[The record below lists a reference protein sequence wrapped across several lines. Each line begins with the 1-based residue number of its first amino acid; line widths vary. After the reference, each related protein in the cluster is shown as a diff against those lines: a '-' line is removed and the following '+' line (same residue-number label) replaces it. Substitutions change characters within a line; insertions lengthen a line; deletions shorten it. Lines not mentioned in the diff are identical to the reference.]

1 MAGGTITRKDLIED
15 QGLEFGKVY
24 AENIQQAIKANQ
36 ELIESAKALNA
47 IAGQYSKA
55 SGNQQ
60 FIELKQQEILLS
72 TKALNAVKLE
82 TEALKSAEKIK
93 QETLR
98 TKKLE
103 LDAIGKEEA
112 AKKRTTQLTIEE
124 RVQNEVNNK
133 ILKESARERLGLTSV
148 YDKLNKSRTEAK
160 NKLRDLIASETAST
174 ESVKKAR
181 IEFERLDGK
190 VKLADRAVGDFTK
203 NVGNYPKLNEFTE
216 GLKNLVGAF
225 GLVGGIAAFASV
237 IKSAANTVIE
247 YQKEI
252 VNLGA
257 IAGKTRKEIAPLEAQ
272 IRAVAAGSLNSATE
286 VAKLATELIKLGS
299 TPEEAAK
306 LLKPIND
313 LSIALRASAED
324 SATLVKSL
332 LNTFGAGAEEATK
345 YTDVLAAA
353 ANYTALGFEELRDSM
368 SYIAPVANA
377 MGYSIEKTAA
387 MVGVLADNGIKAESA
402 GRLLRTMMGNAAKAG
417 VTLEVQL
424 EKVVNSTDKVKT
436 ATQLFG
442 SEGASLGIIL
452 ANNKDRVAELTKEFE
467 NSKGSLKELT
477 DKQLQSLDSKLKIL
491 NSTWEEFVLSVED
504 GQGSISTF
512 FSFFVDGAADALSS
526 LIRLNTSWDS
536 LFEKAKTEGS
546 ASGKEKFDTKFMG
559 IFTPGI
565 SDEQEVAQQIKDT
578 AENLKSVYYNELFK
592 IEQEIQ
598 ERGEA
603 RGINFLGL
611 PAGRKLN
618 EEKERLTK
626 LYEEQRAII
635 GSANEK
641 ILGTKEAAVQ
651 KEKEIDETQIEE
663 NKKIQAAK
671 EKARAEYLAKLKKQE
686 DEIYALHKFRL
697 DRSAELNDEI
707 TADENESI
715 EDRIDAYLESEQLKL
730 SSLNLTLEHELVSNA
745 LSLIDAK
752 TTSIEKMKSIESE
765 AKLKAK
771 QLSDG
776 VVLSENA
783 SDAEKLIYEKYLGE
797 KEDLGKKEITN
808 KQNIVDSIVAI
819 EQNKTD
825 KLLKQQ
831 DTELNKQLLRQNQ
844 DFQDTL
850 DALKGNQLAIED
862 ATKEHEARVLE
873 IKKEALEKGLRAEID
888 ATKTLLENANLSTD
902 VKSGLLNKLSK
913 LELELN
919 QVSVNDSIETNDSK
933 LDLEK
938 EYSERVKE
946 LRSELASVLT
956 DFASTLF
963 DNRIAKIDAE
973 LQANDEYYARQIEL
987 AGNDAAQKDLLE
999 KEREKKR
1006 EAIEKKKKKAEYQ
1019 AALFNKIV
1027 TLAMIANQT
1036 AMASIAALAPPPV
1049 GLGPVLGGSLLPY
1062 IISLGAL
1069 QAGVVAATPLP
1080 KYEKGTEN
1088 HPGGF
1093 AEVGEKRP
1101 EVIKEPGRNPYI
1113 VSKPTILDLPKGTQV
1128 IPSLKEYEAL
1138 ERASILA
1145 SLDNQVNK
1153 MSAYNSGSN
1162 FNNRL
1167 DTELLEELK
1176 KNTRATEKSKSSV
1189 AIQNNI
1195 DLGHEIWKFSNV
1207 KWNN

>member
-1 MAGGTITRKDLIED
+1 MAGGTVTRKDLIED
-15 QGLEFGKVY
+15 QGLEFGIVY
-24 AENIQQAIKANQ
+24 AENIRQAIKANQ

-181 IEFERLDGK
+181 EEFEKLDGK
-190 VKLADRAVGDFTK
+190 VKLADAAVGDFTK
-203 NVGNYPKLNEFTE
+203 NVGNYPKLNAFTG

-225 GLVGGIAAFASV
+225 GLIGGVAAFASV
-237 IKSAANTVIE
+237 IKSAANTVVE

-536 LFEKAKTEGS
+536 LYEKAKTEGS

-565 SDEQEVAQQIKDT
+565 SDEQEVAQQIKDA
-578 AENLKSVYYNELFK
+578 AEGLKAVYYNELFK
-592 IEQEIQ
+592 IEQEIA

-651 KEKEIDETQIEE
+651 KEKELDEAQIEE

-671 EKARAEYLAKLKKQE
+671 EKARKEHLARMKKI
-686 DEIYALHKFRL
+686 DDDSFALNKFRL
-697 DRSAELNDEI
+697 EQGAEISKEI
-707 TADENESI
+707 SENESESI
-715 EDRIDAYLESEQLKL
+715 EDRIDAYLNAQQIEIALAQETAAYKLRAISKYDDGVRDLTSKEIQTLIAGGEIKKELYDNLSKSEILII
-730 SSLNLTLEHELVSNA
+730 EELQ
-745 LSLIDAK
+745 AK
-752 TTSIEKMKSIESE
+752 RNQIEKNDIENRQKI
-765 AKLKAK
+765 A
-771 QLSDG
+771 
-776 VVLSENA
+776 
-783 SDAEKLIYEKYLGE
+783 
-797 KEDLGKKEITN
+797 
-808 KQNIVDSIVAI
+808 DSIVEI
-819 EQNKTD
+819 EKSKFAKIAQD
-825 KLLKQQ
+825 Q

-873 IKKEALEKGLRAEID
+873 IKKEALEKGLTAEIN
-888 ATKTLLENANLSTD
+888 ATKTLLENADLSAE

-1036 AMASIAALAPPPV
+1036 AMASIAALAPPPI

-1080 KYEKGTEN
+1080 KYEKGTDN

-1176 KNTRATEKSKSSV
+1176 KNTRATERSKSNV
-1189 AIQNNI
+1189 NIQNNI
-1195 DLGHEIWKFSNV
+1195 DIGHEIWKFSNV
-1207 KWNN
+1207 KWTN